1 MPTITVPA
9 NKLRISDSNVR
20 KDTANLEI
28 GELAANIAA
37 IGLINGLTV
46 EPLTKPKGHYGVVAG
61 GRRLRAILHNVETG
75 VFPADWPVECK
86 LREEGANLTEI
97 SFSENF

>member
-61 GRRLRAILHNVETG
+61 GHHLRH
-75 VFPADWPVECK
+75 PP
-86 LREEGANLTEI
+86 
-97 SFSENF
+97 